1 MDGRETAI
9 PSTQSNPT
17 NNIVLQIVHGPR
29 TPVSAFP
36 TMPGL
41 EEISTLLNNVS
52 SHLADDLG
60 DNQEGLSSE
69 VRPTIYVST
78 LPNVKLLGVWS
89 RYRFTCPITTITTSK
104 DRWIVCVFVSSWES
118 SFLGNSYHLESLLI
132 QIFLRGVWRCNQD
145 QWDPGMTQSRLM
157 SWYESYKWVKV
168 VKWCHKNTS
177 LWPVVQPEEAKW
189 SRGSWIRQFLVPRA
203 DNPRS
208 KSF

>member
-29 TPVSAFP
+29 TPVSALP

-52 SHLADDLG
+52 LTQLMILVTIKNASCQRCDH
-60 DNQEGLSSE
+60 
-69 VRPTIYVST
+69 RPIYVPT

-132 QIFLRGVWRCNQD
+132 QIFLRRVWRCNQD
-145 QWDPGMTQSRLM
+145 WWDPGIPLACCTTWRG
-157 SWYESYKWVKV
+157 KV
-168 VKWCHKNTS
+168 VSRIWNTAI
-177 LWPVVQPEEAKW
+177 LGYQ
-189 SRGSWIRQFLVPRA
+189 GC
-203 DNPRS
+203 
-208 KSF
+208 

>member
-1 MDGRETAI
+1 MAKLDEMRWMDKRQ
-9 PSTQSNPT
+9 PPTQSNPT

-89 RYRFTCPITTITTSK
+89 RYRFQSQPSK
-104 DRWIVCVFVSSWES
+104 
-118 SFLGNSYHLESLLI
+118 HLET
-132 QIFLRGVWRCNQD
+132 G
-145 QWDPGMTQSRLM
+145 
-157 SWYESYKWVKV
+157 E
-168 VKWCHKNTS
+168 
-177 LWPVVQPEEAKW
+177 
-189 SRGSWIRQFLVPRA
+189 
-203 DNPRS
+203 
-208 KSF
+208 